1 MDGGIEIHLPAWFAI
16 SAIVLLMAISAFFS
30 MGETALTSSSR
41 PRIRALARKG
51 NPRAKLVEKM
61 RERQDEVL
69 SAMLL
74 GNNLVNVVAS
84 ALATGALIALFGQA
98 GVAYAAGIMTV
109 LIVIFAEVLPKT
121 LALNRADRVILA
133 IAPTMRLSAQV
144 LMPVNRTV
152 QWIVRRTLGLFG
164 VHGRESG
171 AEVSEEELRGAIE
184 LHGELGEATIERA
197 MLRSILDLAEVQVG
211 QIMVHRR
218 LVYSVDADQRAS
230 VLIEQVLAGPHT
242 RVPLW
247 RGQAEN
253 IIGVLHV
260 RDLLQALRT
269 HRANPDGINIL
280 EIAQRPW
287 FVPESTTLIDQLSA
301 FRRRHEHFAMVV
313 DEYGAF
319 MGVVTL
325 NDILEEIVGDIG
337 ERAHFHVP
345 GSRREPDGSYVVDG
359 HVAIRDLNRE
369 YEWHLPDAEA
379 STIAGLILAEARRIP
394 DVGQVFTFHG
404 FRFEILRRKRNQIA
418 SVRITPPPAER
429 RPEAQVA

>member
-1 MDGGIEIHLPAWFAI
+1 MEGGLDIHLPAWLAI
-16 SAIVLLMAISAFFS
+16 IAIVLLMGLSAFFA

-41 PRIRALARKG
+41 PRIHALARKG
-51 NPRAKLVEKM
+51 NARAQLVDAL

-98 GVAYAAGIMTV
+98 GVAYAAVIMTV
-109 LIVIFAEVLPKT
+109 LIVIFAEVFPKT

-133 IAPTMRLSAQV
+133 MAPAVRIAALT

-152 QWIVRRTLGLFG
+152 QWIVRQALALSG
-164 VHGRESG
+164 VRGREAG
-171 AEVSEEELRGAIE
+171 PEVSEEELRGAIE
-184 LHGELGEATIERA
+184 LHGELGEATTERA

-218 LVYSVDADQRAS
+218 LVYSVNADQRPNA
-230 VLIEQVLAGPHT
+230 LIEQVLAGPHT

-247 RGQAEN
+247 RGQPEN

-269 HRANPDGINIL
+269 HRANPDEINIL

-337 ERAHFHVP
+337 ERPRFLVP
-345 GSRREPDGSYVVDG
+345 GCRREPDGSYIVDG

-369 YEWHLPDAEA
+369 YEWHLPDEAA

-394 DVGQVFTFHG
+394 DVGQKFTFHG

-418 SVRITPPPAER
+418 SVRIIPPPSER
-429 RPEAQVA
+429 PPEARVA